1 VSFVGAP
8 PGPRYFGLVNGFAGE
23 EVTGFSGLVN
33 DPRLPGNPLGKLGG
47 FAPHLSMWVS
57 G

>member
-1 VSFVGAP
+1 MSFVGAP